1 MSEFPPRKVERI
13 AILGLGS
20 IGSRHAENAQ
30 ALGLSVVGFDP
41 GDGAREQATGLGVA
55 LADTAQDALANADI
69 ALVASPSGQH
79 QADLASCL
87 SADLPVLVEKP
98 IGHDPDAVASL
109 LDQADEHR
117 LQVGGVFN
125 LRQREIV
132 AALPAEIAALG
143 PPRWAR
149 FVSASWLPEW
159 RENSDYRTGYAND
172 AVGGG
177 AVFDVIHEIDL
188 ANHLL
193 GPAKTASAVLRR
205 TGALEL
211 QTEDMAEIVLQ
222 HAGGCMSSLHL
233 DFGSRVRRR
242 YLEVSGET
250 GAIAADLRHGC
261 LQRFDAAGSPQ
272 SEARYTFEPN
282 TEYQLVLAQFVDA
295 VRSGDSPPCG
305 GREALDALR
314 QAAEAHALSGFRVN
328 G

>member
-1 MSEFPPRKVERI
+1 MVERI

-20 IGSRHAENAQ
+20 IGSRHAKNAQ
-30 ALGLSVVGFDP
+30 TLGLSVVGYDP
-41 GDGAREQATGLGVA
+41 GDAAQEQAAELGLT
-55 LADTAQDALANADI
+55 LADTARDALANADI

-79 QADLASCL
+79 QADLALCL
-87 SADLPVLVEKP
+87 SADLPILVEKP
-98 IGHDPDAVASL
+98 IGHDPDAVAGL

-149 FVSASWLPEW
+149 FVSASWLPDW
-159 RENSDYRTGYAND
+159 RADSDYRTGYAND

-177 AVFDVIHEIDL
+177 AVLDVIHEIDL

-193 GPAKTASAVLRR
+193 GPATAVSAVLRK

-222 HAGGCMSSLHL
+222 HADGCISSLHL

-242 YLEVSGET
+242 YLEVSGEV

-261 LQRFDAAGSPQ
+261 LQRFDAAGNPQ

-282 TEYQLVLAQFVDA
+282 QEYQRVLSQFVDA
-295 VRSGDSPPCG
+295 VRGGDGPPCG
-305 GREALDALR
+305 GREALNALR
-314 QAAEAHALSGFRVN
+314 QAAEAHALSGFRV
-328 G
+328 GG